1 MLELSGLTKY
11 FGRLAAVS
19 NLSFTVSGG
28 EIVGLLGPNGAGK
41 TTTIR
46 CIAGILRPDA
56 GSVRLC
62 GHDVDRQPEVAK
74 RTLAY
79 VPEVPNVY
87 EMLTVMEHL
96 RFMAA
101 AFDTEDEMARAEPL
115 LRVLDLWDKRNAVAS
130 SLSKGMRQKMAV
142 ACAFIHRPEIL
153 CFDEPLIGIDPKG
166 ARELK
171 DLLMRTRDAGK
182 AILVSTH
189 QLDTAERLCDRVVIM
204 ANGQLAAE
212 GTLAELH
219 ARAHMGESATLED
232 TFLALTNE
240 SETPIPTFAPP
251 SNEDDF

>member
-1 MLELSGLTKY
+1 MLQLTGLTKY

-19 NLSFTVSGG
+19 NLSFHVSGG

-56 GSVRLC
+56 GSALIR
-62 GHDVDRQPEVAK
+62 GHDVDREPEAAK
-74 RTLAY
+74 RALAY

-96 RFMAA
+96 RFIAA
-101 AFDTEDEMARAEPL
+101 AYGTEDEMPRAEGL
-115 LRVLDLWDKRNAVAS
+115 LRRLDLWDKRNAMAS

-142 ACAFIHRPEIL
+142 ACAFIHRAEVF

-171 DLLMRTRDAGK
+171 EILMDARDAGK
-182 AILVSTH
+182 AIFVSTH

-204 ANGQLAAE
+204 ANGGLVAE

-219 ARAHMGESATLED
+219 ARAHVGESATLED

-240 SETPIPTFAPP
+240 GIPLPTFAPP
-251 SNEDDF
+251 ADEDDF